1 MNYFDVDTP
10 AVLID
15 LAVTSRNIENYQK
28 YCDEHGL
35 NLRPHIKTHKIP
47 ELAKLQLTAGA
58 VGITCQK
65 VSEAEAMLSEG
76 GIDDILIT
84 YNIYGFSKLQRLL
97 QLSTRCNLSVV
108 ADNSVCVKGLSD
120 TFKDQDNPLQVLV
133 ECDTGA
139 LRCGVV
145 TPEEAFLLAQ
155 EITDLPGLKFGGLMT
170 YPPISQQK
178 KVNCF

>member
-15 LAVTSRNIENYQK
+15 LAVTSRNIHNYQK
-28 YCDEHGL
+28 YCDENGL
-35 NLRPHIKTHKIP
+35 NYGRTLRPIKSP
-47 ELAKLQLTAGA
+47 DLAKLQLTAGA

-84 YNIYGFSKLQRLL
+84 YNIYGCSKLQRLL

-108 ADNSVCVKGLSD
+108 ADNSVCVNGLSE
-120 TFKDQDNPLQVLV
+120 TFKK
-133 ECDTGA
+133 G
-139 LRCGVV
+139 
-145 TPEEAFLLAQ
+145 
-155 EITDLPGLKFGGLMT
+155 
-170 YPPISQQK
+170 
-178 KVNCF
+178 